1 MPDPVSRLS
10 VGKPDYA
17 ILEFPAPP
25 EDRPY
30 VISNMVMSLDG
41 TVVVEGTER
50 GLGSATDQ
58 AVMRELRVG
67 VDVVMNGAAT
77 LRASGTSSR
86 VAGDDHQALRRSRG
100 LTPHPLAA
108 VVTASGDLPLDR
120 AFFTER
126 DFEAVVFVADTVP
139 PERRAAIE
147 ATGRP
152 LVVLPADSF
161 LASALR
167 HLRRERGARVLLV
180 EGGPHLLGAL
190 LALGAVDEYFLTL
203 GPVAVAGNA
212 PLAAALSSRPPT
224 IEGLTRFDLLSAAL
238 EPTTSEL
245 FLRYRRREG

>member
-1 MPDPVSRLS
+1 MPDPARISL
-10 VGKPDYA
+10 GKPDYA
-17 ILEFPAPP
+17 RLEFPMPP

-30 VISNMVMSLDG
+30 VLTNMVMSLDG

-67 VDVVMNGAAT
+67 VDVVMNGAGT

-86 VAGDDHQALRRSRG
+86 VATEAHQALRRSRG
-100 LTPHPLAA
+100 RSPHPLAA
-108 VVTASGDLPLDR
+108 VVTTSGDLPLDR

-126 DFEAVVFVADTVP
+126 DFDAVVFVADAAP
-139 PERRAAIE
+139 PARRAAIE

-152 LVVLPADSF
+152 MVVLPTADF
-161 LASALR
+161 LARVLR
-167 HLRRERGARVLLV
+167 HLREERGARTLLV

-190 LALGAVDEYFLTL
+190 FALGAVDEYFLTL

-224 IEGLTRFDLLSAAL
+224 IEGLTRFELVSAAL
-238 EPTTSEL
+238 EPATSEL
-245 FLRYRRREG
+245 YLRYRRLQA